1 MAEKCVKVGCPEVVR
16 LALQDPCTGAPIPGA
31 ANGVVMRCT
40 RNTTVEKVLRDEE
53 VSEFVADCGP
63 ADRYVIEPQ
72 LQGFNVNIEVSQFSP
87 EAEAL
92 LTGEALLT
100 SGSTNIGVLYE
111 GGQGCVS
118 QDPAPRF
125 IGEFFFRRRGA
136 CDPGTVA
143 NYIRLVVLGIRFNP
157 FEIGAE
163 GQIRFQTVSGTSDAP
178 LPLAGL
184 VDGNAGPY
192 DDLEAALV
200 TDLGGFDADTTAY
213 GFWVADPI
221 TDPTAGITLAA
232 NTCYTATVP
241 VVPT

>member
-1 MAEKCVKVGCPEVVR
+1 MAEKCIKVGCPEVVR
-16 LALQDPCTGAPIPGA
+16 LSLQDPCTGEPIPGA

-72 LQGFNVNIEVSQFSP
+72 LQGFNASLEVAQFSP

-92 LTGEALLT
+92 LTGDPVLQ
-100 SGSTNIGVLYE
+100 SGGTNIGVLYE

-118 QDPAPRF
+118 QDPKPRF

-136 CDPGTVA
+136 CDPGTEA
-143 NYIRLVVLGIRFNP
+143 NYVRLVVLGLRFNP

-163 GQIRFQTVSGTSDAP
+163 GQIRFQTLTATSDSP
-178 LPLAGL
+178 MLLDGL
-184 VDGNAGPY
+184 ISGNAGPY
-192 DDLEAALV
+192 DDFEAGLV
-200 TDLGGFDADTTAY
+200 TDLGGFAEDTTAY

-221 TDPTAGITLAA
+221 TDPTAGISLAA
-232 NTCYTATVP
+232 DTCYTAEVP